1 MATLT
6 LQGLK
11 SPYFAALDLE
21 LAAGE
26 CLAISG
32 VSGSGKTRLLRAIAD
47 LDPHEGEIRLD
58 GTAQQTYPP
67 TQWRRRVAYLPTES
81 FWWEPRVG
89 DHFSEVDT
97 NILGQLGF
105 DEACL
110 GREVDH
116 LSSGER
122 QRLALA
128 RLLANRPEV
137 LLLDEP
143 TANLDQENG
152 ARVEKL
158 LLDYRAENGASLLWV
173 THNPEQ
179 KRRVGDRG
187 IHASKEHW
195 EVEAWS

>member
-11 SPYFAALDLE
+11 SPYFAAIDLK
-21 LAAGE
+21 LAEGE
-26 CLAISG
+26 CIAISG
-32 VSGSGKTRLLRAIAD
+32 VSGCGKTRLLRAIAD
-47 LDPHEGEIRLD
+47 LDPHEGAIHLD
-58 GTAQQTYPP
+58 GKAHQDYLP

-81 FWWEPRVG
+81 HWWEPRVK
-89 DHFSEVDT
+89 DHFLEVDPVLL
-97 NILGQLGF
+97 NRLGF

-110 GREVDH
+110 EWELSH

-128 RLLANRPEV
+128 RLLSGNPEI

-152 ARVEKL
+152 ARVEEL

-195 EVEAWS
+195 EVEAWN

>member
-6 LQGLK
+6 LQGLH
-11 SPYFAALDLE
+11 SPYFAAIDLE
-21 LAAGE
+21 LAAE
-26 CLAISG
+26 ACVAISG
-32 VSGSGKTRLLRAIAD
+32 ISGSGKTRLLRAIAD

-58 GTAQQTYPP
+58 GKRQQEYTPS
-67 TQWRRRVAYLPTES
+67 QWRGRVAYLPTES
-81 FWWEPRVG
+81 HWWELRVG
-89 DHFSEVDT
+89 DHFQQVDHA
-97 NILGQLGF
+97 LLHRLGF
-105 DEACL
+105 DETCL
-110 GREVDH
+110 EWELSH

-128 RLLANRPEV
+128 RLLAGKPQV

-152 ARVEKL
+152 ARVEEL
-158 LLDYRAENGASLLWV
+158 LLEYRRQQGATLLWV

-187 IHASKEHW
+187 LSATESGW
-195 EVEAWS
+195 EVETWN

>member
-6 LQGLK
+6 LQGVQ
-11 SPYFAALDLE
+11 SPFFSLIDLE

-26 CLAISG
+26 CLTVSG

-58 GTAQQTYPP
+58 GTAQQAYPP
-67 TQWRRRVAYLPTES
+67 TRWRRRVAYLPTES

-89 DHFSEVDT
+89 DHFPQADPA
-97 NILGQLGF
+97 ILNRLGF

-110 GREVDH
+110 EWEVDH

-152 ARVEKL
+152 ARVEQL

-173 THNPEQ
+173 THSPEQ
-179 KRRVGDRG
+179 KRRVGDQ
-187 IHASKEHW
+187 I
-195 EVEAWS
+195 